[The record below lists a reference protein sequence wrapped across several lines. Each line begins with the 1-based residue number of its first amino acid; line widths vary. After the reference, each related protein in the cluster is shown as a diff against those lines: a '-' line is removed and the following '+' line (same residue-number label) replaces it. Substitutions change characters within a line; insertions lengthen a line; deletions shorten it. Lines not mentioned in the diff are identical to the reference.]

1 MRSKL
6 LWPVIVAALV
16 TVLSLVATAQSNAQ
30 PEEFTAF
37 AVNLASDIPA
47 AATAT
52 VDINITRW
60 SAESE
65 RNTLAQTLREKGPD
79 ALLRA
84 LQKVRPVGR
93 IKTPDS
99 LGYDLRYAHQEP
111 VEEGGRRIVIATDRP
126 IGFWEARNR
135 PRSID
140 YPFTVIEMHLDNN
153 GVGEGRLSLATK
165 ITAGANVIVL
175 ENYSSQPVLLT
186 QVKSKQ
192 GK

>member
-1 MRSKL
+1 MQSKL

-16 TVLSLVATAQSNAQ
+16 AGLSPPTTAQSNAQ

-37 AVNLASDIPA
+37 AVNLASDVPA
-47 AATAT
+47 ATTAT

-60 SAESE
+60 SSESE